1 MRRAAAASETSEV
14 LSGDA
19 VLIANGCASKPA
31 RGLMSAVCCLG
42 RSERIGA

>member
-31 RGLMSAVCCLG
+31 RGLMLPLFVL
-42 RSERIGA
+42 RPVPEVGA